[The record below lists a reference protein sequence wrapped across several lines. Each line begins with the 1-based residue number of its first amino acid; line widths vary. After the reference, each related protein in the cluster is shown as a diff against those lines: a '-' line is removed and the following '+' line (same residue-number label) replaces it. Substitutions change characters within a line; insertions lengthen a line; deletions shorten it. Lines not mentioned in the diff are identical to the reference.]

1 MAESLK
7 FSGVISAP
15 FQKKQLAC
23 IDHDPEAAY
32 NSLPC
37 GGVFLFK
44 NPSPRLVAAGQALL
58 VTFLWSTSWVLIKI
72 GLNDLPALTF
82 AGLRYTL
89 AFFCLLPFALQ
100 PKNRRQLLSLSS
112 RDWSGLFVLG
122 VLFYALTQ
130 GAQYLGL
137 AYLPAATTSLLLNFT
152 SVIVAFMG
160 IAFLAEVP
168 TWLQWG
174 GVSLFIA
181 GILVYFYP
189 IHIPAAQAIG
199 FIASLVGMIA
209 NAASSIL
216 GRGLNRDGRFSPL
229 IVTTAS
235 MGIGAALLLI
245 TGIGLEGL
253 PGLSLSN
260 WVIIAWL
267 ALVNTAFAFT
277 LWNQTL
283 RTLSAME
290 SSIINGTMLIQIALL
305 AWIFLGETLTP
316 QAIAGM
322 LLGALGAIAVQ
333 LHPQPLQRQEAPRHA
348 DRLST
353 GK

>member
-1 MAESLK
+1 
-7 FSGVISAP
+7 
-15 FQKKQLAC
+15 
-23 IDHDPEAAY
+23 
-32 NSLPC
+32 
-37 GGVFLFK
+37 LFK
-44 NPSPRLVAAGQALL
+44 IPSPRLIAAAQALL

-72 GLNDLPALTF
+72 GLQDLPALTF

-89 AFFCLLPFALQ
+89 AFVCLLPFALK
-100 PKNRRQLLSLSS
+100 PKNRRQFLSLSR
-112 RDWSGLFVLG
+112 RDWSGLLVLG
-122 VLFYALTQ
+122 VLFYTLTQ

-137 AYLPAATTSLLLNFT
+137 AFLPAATTSLLLNFT

-174 GVSLFIA
+174 GMSLFVA

-189 IHIPAAQAIG
+189 IHIPQAQAVG
-199 FIASLVGMIA
+199 FIASGVGVLA

-216 GRGLNRDGRFSPL
+216 GRGLNRSGRISPL

-235 MGIGAALLLI
+235 MGIGAILLLI

-253 PGLSLSN
+253 PTLSLAN
-260 WVIIAWL
+260 WAIIAWL

-277 LWNQTL
+277 LWNHTL

-290 SSIINGTMLIQIALL
+290 SSIINGTMLIQIAIL
-305 AWIFLGETLTP
+305 AWIFLGETLAP
-316 QAIAGM
+316 QAILGM
-322 LLGALGAIAVQ
+322 LLGALGALAVQ
-333 LHPQPLQRQEAPRHA
+333 LRPRPAQRRETSQRA
-348 DRLST
+348 DQLST